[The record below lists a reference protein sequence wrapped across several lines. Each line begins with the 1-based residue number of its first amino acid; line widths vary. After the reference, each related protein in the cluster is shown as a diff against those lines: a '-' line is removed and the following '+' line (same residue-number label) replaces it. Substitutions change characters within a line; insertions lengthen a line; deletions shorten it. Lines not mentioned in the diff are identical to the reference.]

1 MGENASRWGREA
13 RVYVSE
19 RNGVRS
25 LHLGNNFVQSAM
37 RLAFPNHLE
46 LAYTRCMMGFLL
58 FHPHPENIIMVGLG
72 GGSLA
77 KFVHHRLTPAKT
89 TVVEINE
96 EVISA
101 ARNYFCFPQDDERLQ
116 TVIGDGADYIASH
129 PGKADVLMVDGF
141 DGGCQVPSL
150 CTQDF
155 YNNARGALRKNGI
168 LVVNLLG
175 RDKGFQNYMRRM
187 ESSFSG
193 NVTTLVA
200 EPVGNVV
207 AFAFRQSP
215 AKRIWNELPKRAVE
229 LEQRFALPFTEF
241 AKKLNPPA
249 IRNSQL
255 SRSRMVS
262 NRLASG
268 GEPYER

>member
-1 MGENASRWGREA
+1 MGQNSSRWGREA

-58 FHPHPENIIMVGLG
+58 FHPHPESIVMVGLG

-77 KFVHHRLTPAKT
+77 KFVHHRLARAKT

-101 ARNYFCFPQDDERLQ
+101 ARNYFCFPSDDERLQ
-116 TVIGDGADYIASH
+116 TVIGDGADYVASH
-129 PGKADVLMVDGF
+129 PGEADVLMVDGF
-141 DGGCQVPSL
+141 DGGCQVASL

-155 YNNARGALRKNGI
+155 YNNAREALRKNGVM
-168 LVVNLLG
+168 VVNLLG
-175 RDKGFQNYMRRM
+175 RDKGFQNYMRRI

-193 NVTTLVA
+193 NVTILVV

-207 AFAFRQSP
+207 AFAFRQNP
-215 AKRIWNELPKRAVE
+215 AKRLWNDLPKRAME

-241 AKKLNPPA
+241 AKKLNPVA

-255 SRSRMVS
+255 SRSRMVNS
-262 NRLASG
+262 RSASG
-268 GEPYER
+268 REP

>member
-1 MGENASRWGREA
+1 MGQNASRWGREA

-58 FHPHPENIIMVGLG
+58 FHPHPENIIMIGLG

-77 KFVHHRLTPAKT
+77 KFVHHKLTRTKT
-89 TVVEINE
+89 TVIEINE

-101 ARNYFCFPQDDERLQ
+101 ARNYFCFPQGDERLQ

-129 PGKADVLMVDGF
+129 PAKADVLMVDGF

-155 YNNARGALRKNGI
+155 YNNARGALRKNGV

-215 AKRIWNELPKRAVE
+215 AKRLWNELPKRAVE

-255 SRSRMVS
+255 SRPGMVS

-268 GEPYER
+268 GEP